1 LPQFISRDIDRGSV
15 SSVASHQPVHHERED
30 AATVPKGTNM
40 YKSDMPF
47 TVTSSY
53 PTPGMMKTIKDTVRN
68 VLFPNCKFY
77 RNADDAN
84 SMTGLVLHELGYSGN
99 SETSKYMRVKSWVA
113 VRELI
118 MTTTAEARQA
128 VIVRWYRASNGMCDL
143 FVFHASSYVLLTQN
157 KDYRLAWENKT
168 GPFILP
174 TGQQIIDLYRKN
186 FDGITLTTSEKTM
199 LYFFLLQMM
208 TAVQRKWSWTH
219 PGSYSKTVTPSDEA
233 FGIFLL
239 HYYKEIPDQAIIRKE
254 GKRSERRKRLDGIP
268 KLEAMEQ
275 YGDLKQVFISIR
287 KGKSKHRTTR
297 TPLLEID
304 GEIVAYV
311 RSTRDI
317 PNESD
322 DDINRSDSLLS
333 QQQLSVKRS
342 VQDFVGGW
350 DLEDVGDYY
359 QA

>member
-1 LPQFISRDIDRGSV
+1 LEAQRLSVTEDVSTENEDESSVDSDNPGKMPAVNTAVLAATSVVARSEEASKQVTAPLPQFISRDIDRGSV

-113 VRELI
+113 VREVI

-143 FVFHASSYVLLTQN
+143 FVCHASSYVLLT
-157 KDYRLAWENKT
+157 
-168 GPFILP
+168 
-174 TGQQIIDLYRKN
+174 
-186 FDGITLTTSEKTM
+186 
-199 LYFFLLQMM
+199 
-208 TAVQRKWSWTH
+208 
-219 PGSYSKTVTPSDEA
+219 
-233 FGIFLL
+233 
-239 HYYKEIPDQAIIRKE
+239 
-254 GKRSERRKRLDGIP
+254 
-268 KLEAMEQ
+268 
-275 YGDLKQVFISIR
+275 
-287 KGKSKHRTTR
+287 
-297 TPLLEID
+297 
-304 GEIVAYV
+304 
-311 RSTRDI
+311 
-317 PNESD
+317 
-322 DDINRSDSLLS
+322 
-333 QQQLSVKRS
+333 
-342 VQDFVGGW
+342 
-350 DLEDVGDYY
+350 
-359 QA
+359 